1 MTRTNEPDF
10 FLPERGAL
18 CAVSGGLDSM
28 CLLTMAV
35 QWGQAQGR
43 RVAAAHFNHQLRG
56 GDADRDERFVRDW
69 CAAHAIPFFAGR
81 GDVRA
86 KAEREGLSVEEAA
99 RTLRYAFLEEV
110 RQREGFDCILTAH
123 HADDSAET
131 MLLNLLRGTGLRGLT
146 GIPPVRG
153 RIRRPLLGM
162 TRAEL
167 ADTQNS
173 LKNQLDS
180 VAWRLMDVQDQ
191 ITDLS
196 LRQREQTEDLS
207 DFSFEPTG
215 LDPESHTLQADM
227 SITLRRWTAD
237 TEVALLITQNGQTA
251 ELPMTGTDGVFATP
265 VGLPVEDTGE
275 VSFAA
280 NITAGGQTSR
290 EEVTS
295 YSDLAV
301 LLPLSNDSSGYGD
314 PTYRGGS
321 FQLQYD
327 LGIRKQYGTEVI
339 VPVFQVLKNG
349 ETVQTLPAKISEST
363 FSGDPDVIYYTP
375 ASDDGNIEV
384 SCQPKDTIELHLLCR
399 DSFGLSYDFTVCT
412 YEIDQDGT
420 MAEEVWPVTDH
431 NVRVSWEK

>member
-1 MTRTNEPDF
+1 MKKNWF
-10 FLPERGAL
+10 QILSLAL
-18 CAVSGGLDSM
+18 NVV
-28 CLLTMAV
+28 LLIA
-35 QWGQAQGR
+35 
-43 RVAAAHFNHQLRG
+43 L
-56 GDADRDERFVRDW
+56 FV
-69 CAAHAIPFFAGR
+69 
-81 GDVRA
+81 
-86 KAEREGLSVEEAA
+86 
-99 RTLRYAFLEEV
+99 
-110 RQREGFDCILTAH
+110 
-123 HADDSAET
+123 
-131 MLLNLLRGTGLRGLT
+131 
-146 GIPPVRG
+146 
-153 RIRRPLLGM
+153 

-167 ADTQNS
+167 VDTRTI
-173 LKNQLDS
+173 LKSNLDGI
-180 VAWRLMDVQDQ
+180 AYRLSDMDDR
-191 ITDLS
+191 ITNLS
-196 LRQREQTEDLS
+196 AKQREQTEDLS

-237 TEVALLITQNGQTA
+237 TAVTLAMTQNGRTTEQ
-251 ELPMTGTDGVFATP
+251 PMSGNGGVFTAL
-265 VGLPVEDTGE
+265 VSLPVEDTGE

-301 LLPLSNDSSGYGD
+301 LLPLSNDSSGYGN

-321 FQLQYD
+321 LQLQYD
-327 LGIRKQYGTEVI
+327 VGIRKQYGTEV
-339 VPVFQVLKNG
+339 VAPVFQVLKNG
-349 ETVQTLPAKISEST
+349 ETVQTLPVKISEST
-363 FSGDPDVIYYTP
+363 VSSNPDVVYYTP

-420 MAEEVWPVTDH
+420 MTEEVWPDTDY

>member
-1 MTRTNEPDF
+1 MKEKRFQN
-10 FLPERGAL
+10 LSLSLNVAL
-18 CAVSGGLDSM
+18 LIA
-28 CLLTMAV
+28 LLV
-35 QWGQAQGR
+35 
-43 RVAAAHFNHQLRG
+43 
-56 GDADRDERFVRDW
+56 
-69 CAAHAIPFFAGR
+69 
-81 GDVRA
+81 
-86 KAEREGLSVEEAA
+86 
-99 RTLRYAFLEEV
+99 
-110 RQREGFDCILTAH
+110 
-123 HADDSAET
+123 
-131 MLLNLLRGTGLRGLT
+131 
-146 GIPPVRG
+146 
-153 RIRRPLLGM
+153 

-167 ADTQNS
+167 VDTRTI
-173 LKNQLDS
+173 LKSNLDGI
-180 VAWRLMDVQDQ
+180 AYRLSDMDDR
-191 ITDLS
+191 ITNLS
-196 LRQREQTEDLS
+196 AKQREQTEDLS

-237 TEVALLITQNGQTA
+237 TEVALAVTRNGQTT
-251 ELPMTGTDGVFATP
+251 ELPMSGSGGVFTAP
-265 VGLPVEDTGE
+265 VSLPVEDTGE

-295 YSDLAV
+295 YSDLAM

-339 VPVFQVLKNG
+339 DPVFQVLKNG
-349 ETVQTLPAKISEST
+349 ETVQTLPVKISEST
-363 FSGDPDVIYYTP
+363 VSSDPDVVYYTP
-375 ASDDGNIEV
+375 ASEDGNIEV

-420 MAEEVWPVTDH
+420 MVEEVWPVTDY
-431 NVRVSWEK
+431 NVEVSWD

>member
-1 MTRTNEPDF
+1 MKKNWF
-10 FLPERGAL
+10 QILSLAL
-18 CAVSGGLDSM
+18 NAV
-28 CLLTMAV
+28 LLIA
-35 QWGQAQGR
+35 
-43 RVAAAHFNHQLRG
+43 
-56 GDADRDERFVRDW
+56 
-69 CAAHAIPFFAGR
+69 
-81 GDVRA
+81 
-86 KAEREGLSVEEAA
+86 
-99 RTLRYAFLEEV
+99 
-110 RQREGFDCILTAH
+110 
-123 HADDSAET
+123 
-131 MLLNLLRGTGLRGLT
+131 LL
-146 GIPPVRG
+146 
-153 RIRRPLLGM
+153 M

-180 VAWRLMDVQDQ
+180 VAWRLIDVQDQ

-196 LRQREQTEDLS
+196 VRQREQTEDLS

-265 VGLPVEDTGE
+265 VGLPVEQTGE
-275 VSFAA
+275 VSFAV
-280 NITAGGQTSR
+280 NITDGGQTSR

-295 YSDLAV
+295 YSDIAM
-301 LLPLSNDSSGYGD
+301 LLPLTNDSSGYGD

-339 VPVFQVLKNG
+339 DPVFQVLKNG
-349 ETVQTLPAKISEST
+349 ETVQTLPVKISEST
-363 FSGDPDVIYYTP
+363 VSSDPDVVYYTP
-375 ASDDGNIEV
+375 ASEEGGFAV
-384 SCQPKDTIELHLLCR
+384 SCQPEDTVELHLLCR

-420 MAEEVWPVTDH
+420 MAEEVWPVTDY
-431 NVRVSWEK
+431 NVEVSWH

>member
-1 MTRTNEPDF
+1 MKKNWF
-10 FLPERGAL
+10 QILSLAL
-18 CAVSGGLDSM
+18 NVV
-28 CLLTMAV
+28 LLIA
-35 QWGQAQGR
+35 
-43 RVAAAHFNHQLRG
+43 L
-56 GDADRDERFVRDW
+56 FV
-69 CAAHAIPFFAGR
+69 
-81 GDVRA
+81 
-86 KAEREGLSVEEAA
+86 
-99 RTLRYAFLEEV
+99 
-110 RQREGFDCILTAH
+110 
-123 HADDSAET
+123 
-131 MLLNLLRGTGLRGLT
+131 
-146 GIPPVRG
+146 
-153 RIRRPLLGM
+153 

-167 ADTQNS
+167 VNTRTI
-173 LKNQLDS
+173 LKSNLDGI
-180 VAWRLMDVQDQ
+180 AYRLSDVDDQ
-191 ITDLS
+191 ITNLS
-196 LRQREQTEDLS
+196 AKQREQTEDLS

-237 TEVALLITQNGQTA
+237 TEVALAVTQNGRTTEQ
-251 ELPMTGTDGVFATP
+251 PMSGNGGVFTAL
-265 VGLPVEDTGE
+265 VSLPVEDTGE

-314 PTYRGGS
+314 PTYRGGN

-339 VPVFQVLKNG
+339 APVFQVLKNG
-349 ETVQTLPAKISEST
+349 ETVRTLPAAISEST
-363 FSGDPDVIYYTP
+363 SSSDPDVIYYTP

-399 DSFGLSYDFTVCT
+399 DSFGLSYDFTACT
-412 YEIDQDGT
+412 YEIDQNGT
-420 MAEEVWPVTDH
+420 MVEEVWPVTDY

>member
-1 MTRTNEPDF
+1 MKKNWF
-10 FLPERGAL
+10 QILSLAL
-18 CAVSGGLDSM
+18 NAV
-28 CLLTMAV
+28 LLIA
-35 QWGQAQGR
+35 
-43 RVAAAHFNHQLRG
+43 
-56 GDADRDERFVRDW
+56 
-69 CAAHAIPFFAGR
+69 
-81 GDVRA
+81 
-86 KAEREGLSVEEAA
+86 
-99 RTLRYAFLEEV
+99 
-110 RQREGFDCILTAH
+110 
-123 HADDSAET
+123 
-131 MLLNLLRGTGLRGLT
+131 LL
-146 GIPPVRG
+146 
-153 RIRRPLLGM
+153 M

-180 VAWRLMDVQDQ
+180 IAWRLIDVQDQ

-196 LRQREQTEDLS
+196 VRQREQTEDLS

-237 TEVALLITQNGQTA
+237 TAVTLLITQNGQTA

-265 VGLPVEDTGE
+265 VGLPVEQTGE
-275 VSFAA
+275 VSFAV
-280 NITAGGQTSR
+280 NITDGGQTSR

-314 PTYRGGS
+314 PTYRGGN

-339 VPVFQVLKNG
+339 APVFQVLKNG

-363 FSGDPDVIYYTP
+363 FSGDPDVVYYTP
-375 ASDDGNIEV
+375 ASENGGIAV
-384 SCQPKDTIELHLLCR
+384 SCQPEDTVELHLLCR
-399 DSFGLSYDFTVCT
+399 DSFGLSYDFTACT

-420 MAEEVWPVTDH
+420 MAEEIWPVTDY
-431 NVRVSWEK
+431 NVRVFWEK

>member
-1 MTRTNEPDF
+1 MKKNW
-10 FLPERGAL
+10 LQILSLAL
-18 CAVSGGLDSM
+18 NVA
-28 CLLTMAV
+28 LL
-35 QWGQAQGR
+35 
-43 RVAAAHFNHQLRG
+43 
-56 GDADRDERFVRDW
+56 
-69 CAAHAIPFFAGR
+69 I
-81 GDVRA
+81 
-86 KAEREGLSVEEAA
+86 
-99 RTLRYAFLEEV
+99 TLLV
-110 RQREGFDCILTAH
+110 
-123 HADDSAET
+123 
-131 MLLNLLRGTGLRGLT
+131 
-146 GIPPVRG
+146 
-153 RIRRPLLGM
+153 

-167 ADTQNS
+167 VNTRTI
-173 LKNQLDS
+173 LKSNLDGI
-180 VAWRLMDVQDQ
+180 AWRLSDMDDR
-191 ITDLS
+191 ITNLS
-196 LRQREQTEDLS
+196 AKQREQTEDLS

-251 ELPMTGTDGVFATP
+251 ELPMTGTDGVFATPVGLP

-339 VPVFQVLKNG
+339 DPVFQVLKNG

-363 FSGDPDVIYYTP
+363 FSGDPDVVYYTL
-375 ASDDGNIEV
+375 ASENGGIAV
-384 SCQPKDTIELHLLCR
+384 SCQPEDTVELHLLCR
-399 DSFGLSYDFTVCT
+399 DSFGLSYDFTVCS

>member
-1 MTRTNEPDF
+1 MKKKWF
-10 FLPERGAL
+10 QILSLAL
-18 CAVSGGLDSM
+18 NAV
-28 CLLTMAV
+28 LLIA
-35 QWGQAQGR
+35 
-43 RVAAAHFNHQLRG
+43 
-56 GDADRDERFVRDW
+56 
-69 CAAHAIPFFAGR
+69 
-81 GDVRA
+81 
-86 KAEREGLSVEEAA
+86 
-99 RTLRYAFLEEV
+99 
-110 RQREGFDCILTAH
+110 
-123 HADDSAET
+123 
-131 MLLNLLRGTGLRGLT
+131 LL
-146 GIPPVRG
+146 
-153 RIRRPLLGM
+153 M

-180 VAWRLMDVQDQ
+180 VAWRLIDVQDQ

-196 LRQREQTEDLS
+196 VRQREQTEDLS

-237 TEVALLITQNGQTA
+237 TAVTLLITQNGQTA

-265 VGLPVEDTGE
+265 VGLPVEQTGE
-275 VSFAA
+275 VSFAV
-280 NITAGGQTSR
+280 NITDGGQTSR

-295 YSDLAV
+295 YSDIAM
-301 LLPLSNDSSGYGD
+301 LLPLTNDSSGYGD

-339 VPVFQVLKNG
+339 DPVFQVLKNG
-349 ETVQTLPAKISEST
+349 EAVRTLPAAISEST
-363 FSGDPDVIYYTP
+363 SSSDPDVIYYTP

-399 DSFGLSYDFTVCT
+399 DSFGLSYDFTVCS

-420 MAEEVWPVTDH
+420 IVEEVWPVTDY
-431 NVRVSWEK
+431 NVEVSWD

>member
-1 MTRTNEPDF
+1 MKKNWF
-10 FLPERGAL
+10 QILSLAL
-18 CAVSGGLDSM
+18 NAV
-28 CLLTMAV
+28 LLIA
-35 QWGQAQGR
+35 
-43 RVAAAHFNHQLRG
+43 
-56 GDADRDERFVRDW
+56 
-69 CAAHAIPFFAGR
+69 
-81 GDVRA
+81 
-86 KAEREGLSVEEAA
+86 
-99 RTLRYAFLEEV
+99 
-110 RQREGFDCILTAH
+110 
-123 HADDSAET
+123 
-131 MLLNLLRGTGLRGLT
+131 LL
-146 GIPPVRG
+146 
-153 RIRRPLLGM
+153 M

-180 VAWRLMDVQDQ
+180 VAWRLIDVQDQ

-196 LRQREQTEDLS
+196 VRQREQTEDLS

-237 TEVALLITQNGQTA
+237 TAVTLLITQNGQTA
-251 ELPMTGTDGVFATP
+251 ELPMTGTDGVFTAP
-265 VGLPVEDTGE
+265 VSLPVEDTGE

-295 YSDLAV
+295 YSDLAM
-301 LLPLSNDSSGYGD
+301 LLPLTNDGSGYGD

-339 VPVFQVLKNG
+339 DPVFQVLKNG
-349 ETVQTLPAKISEST
+349 ETVQTLPVKISEST
-363 FSGDPDVIYYTP
+363 VSSDPDVVYYTP
-375 ASDDGNIEV
+375 ASEEGGFAV
-384 SCQPKDTIELHLLCR
+384 SCQPEDTVELHLLCR

-420 MAEEVWPVTDH
+420 MVEEVWPVTDY
-431 NVRVSWEK
+431 NVEVSWH

>member
-1 MTRTNEPDF
+1 MKKNW
-10 FLPERGAL
+10 LQILSLAL
-18 CAVSGGLDSM
+18 NVT
-28 CLLTMAV
+28 LL
-35 QWGQAQGR
+35 
-43 RVAAAHFNHQLRG
+43 
-56 GDADRDERFVRDW
+56 
-69 CAAHAIPFFAGR
+69 I
-81 GDVRA
+81 
-86 KAEREGLSVEEAA
+86 
-99 RTLRYAFLEEV
+99 TLLV
-110 RQREGFDCILTAH
+110 
-123 HADDSAET
+123 
-131 MLLNLLRGTGLRGLT
+131 
-146 GIPPVRG
+146 
-153 RIRRPLLGM
+153 

-167 ADTQNS
+167 VNTRTI
-173 LKNQLDS
+173 LKSNLDGI
-180 VAWRLMDVQDQ
+180 AYRLSDVDDR
-191 ITDLS
+191 ITNLS
-196 LRQREQTEDLS
+196 AKQREQTESLS
-207 DFSFEPTG
+207 DFSLEPTG

-237 TEVALLITQNGQTA
+237 TEVALAVTQNGQTT
-251 ELPMTGTDGVFATP
+251 EQPMSGNGGVFTAL
-265 VGLPVEDTGE
+265 VSLPVEDTGE

-339 VPVFQVLKNG
+339 APVFQVLKNG

-363 FSGDPDVIYYTP
+363 FSGDPDVVYYTP
-375 ASDDGNIEV
+375 ASENGGIAV
-384 SCQPKDTIELHLLCR
+384 SCQPEDTVELHLLCR

-420 MAEEVWPVTDH
+420 MVEEVWPDTDY
-431 NVRVSWEK
+431 NVRVFWEK

>member
-1 MTRTNEPDF
+1 MKKNW
-10 FLPERGAL
+10 LQILSLAL
-18 CAVSGGLDSM
+18 NVA
-28 CLLTMAV
+28 LL
-35 QWGQAQGR
+35 
-43 RVAAAHFNHQLRG
+43 
-56 GDADRDERFVRDW
+56 
-69 CAAHAIPFFAGR
+69 I
-81 GDVRA
+81 
-86 KAEREGLSVEEAA
+86 
-99 RTLRYAFLEEV
+99 TLLV
-110 RQREGFDCILTAH
+110 
-123 HADDSAET
+123 
-131 MLLNLLRGTGLRGLT
+131 
-146 GIPPVRG
+146 
-153 RIRRPLLGM
+153 

-167 ADTQNS
+167 VNTRTV
-173 LKNQLDS
+173 LKSNLDGI
-180 VAWRLMDVQDQ
+180 AWRLSDMDDR
-191 ITDLS
+191 ITNLS
-196 LRQREQTEDLS
+196 AKQREQTEDLS

-280 NITAGGQTSR
+280 NITAGGQTSW

-339 VPVFQVLKNG
+339 DPVFQVLKNG

-363 FSGDPDVIYYTP
+363 FSGDPDVVYYTL
-375 ASDDGNIEV
+375 ASENGGIEV
-384 SCQPKDTIELHLLCR
+384 SCQPEDTVELHLLCR
-399 DSFGLSYDFTVCT
+399 DSFGLSYDFTVCS

>member
-1 MTRTNEPDF
+1 MKKKWF
-10 FLPERGAL
+10 QILSLAL
-18 CAVSGGLDSM
+18 NAV
-28 CLLTMAV
+28 LLIA
-35 QWGQAQGR
+35 
-43 RVAAAHFNHQLRG
+43 
-56 GDADRDERFVRDW
+56 
-69 CAAHAIPFFAGR
+69 
-81 GDVRA
+81 
-86 KAEREGLSVEEAA
+86 
-99 RTLRYAFLEEV
+99 
-110 RQREGFDCILTAH
+110 
-123 HADDSAET
+123 
-131 MLLNLLRGTGLRGLT
+131 LL
-146 GIPPVRG
+146 
-153 RIRRPLLGM
+153 M

-180 VAWRLMDVQDQ
+180 VAWRLIDVQDQ

-196 LRQREQTEDLS
+196 VRQREQTEDLS

-237 TEVALLITQNGQTA
+237 TAVTLLITQNGQTA

-265 VGLPVEDTGE
+265 VGLPVEQTGE
-275 VSFAA
+275 VSFAV
-280 NITAGGQTSR
+280 NITDGGQTSR

-295 YSDLAV
+295 YSDIAM
-301 LLPLSNDSSGYGD
+301 LLPLTNDSSGYGD

-339 VPVFQVLKNG
+339 DPVFQVLKNG
-349 ETVQTLPAKISEST
+349 EAVRTLPAAISEST
-363 FSGDPDVIYYTP
+363 SPSDPDVIYYTP

-399 DSFGLSYDFTVCT
+399 DSFGLSYDFTVCS

-420 MAEEVWPVTDH
+420 IVEEVWPVTDY
-431 NVRVSWEK
+431 NVEVSWD

>member
-1 MTRTNEPDF
+1 MKKNWFQILSLALNVVLLIALLMTRT
-10 FLPERGAL
+10 
-18 CAVSGGLDSM
+18 
-28 CLLTMAV
+28 
-35 QWGQAQGR
+35 
-43 RVAAAHFNHQLRG
+43 
-56 GDADRDERFVRDW
+56 
-69 CAAHAIPFFAGR
+69 
-81 GDVRA
+81 
-86 KAEREGLSVEEAA
+86 
-99 RTLRYAFLEEV
+99 
-110 RQREGFDCILTAH
+110 
-123 HADDSAET
+123 
-131 MLLNLLRGTGLRGLT
+131 
-146 GIPPVRG
+146 
-153 RIRRPLLGM
+153 
-162 TRAEL
+162 EL
-167 ADTQNS
+167 ADTQNN

-180 VAWRLMDVQDQ
+180 VACWLMDVQDQ

-196 LRQREQTEDLS
+196 VRQREQTEDLS

-237 TEVALLITQNGQTA
+237 TEVTLLVTQSGRITEQ
-251 ELPMTGTDGVFATP
+251 PMSGSGGVFTTP
-265 VGLPVEDTGE
+265 VSLPVEDTGE

-301 LLPLSNDSSGYGD
+301 LLPLLNDSSGYGD
-314 PTYRGGS
+314 PTYRGGN

-339 VPVFQVLKNG
+339 APVFQVLKNG
-349 ETVQTLPAKISEST
+349 ETVQTLPVKISEST
-363 FSGDPDVIYYTP
+363 VSSDPDVVYYTP
-375 ASDDGNIEV
+375 ASENGGIAV
-384 SCQPKDTIELHLLCR
+384 SCQPEDTVELHLLCR
-399 DSFGLSYDFTVCT
+399 DSFGLSYDFTACT